1 MRKYLA
7 LLFFVVS
14 YFYSSA
20 QGDFTTLLKL
30 VGSLADKEHK
40 R

>member
-1 MRKYLA
+1 MCASLEADRDGQQKRILEEA
-7 LLFFVVS
+7 
-14 YFYSSA
+14 
-20 QGDFTTLLKL
+20 GDFGTLLKL